1 MRKAGTGTPRPDALQ
16 SQSTLPESTQ
26 DAGDEPTFLM
36 VERAAPSA
44 LGTLDRR
51 TLLRLGFA
59 AAAAHQLGISPP
71 LSLAQE
77 DARIPRN
84 IKPAHSQDGLS
95 KKQIRPKLKELLG
108 LEPIPDEIPSLA
120 AHPWT
125 GDDGLELT
133 HVFYLNLLDDIV
145 HGVLAVPTDVETGSL
160 GGVVCLSGTGGSVET
175 LTAEKFGNQQP
186 GKGRLMGWGRELAR
200 RGFATLS
207 ITLRGTTS
215 RHVSPAHWEK
225 HIRFLAPY
233 GRTMMGVMVDEA
245 LRAARMLAAHRAV
258 DASRIGMTGMS
269 LGGNVTWY
277 GMACDPTIRVGVPV
291 AGSVGS
297 LALAIHEGDVNR
309 HSSYFY
315 IPHMLR
321 YFDHPQ
327 VVSAC
332 ICPRPFMAIAP
343 TRDEDMPT
351 SGVEKMM
358 SIVKPAYEAA
368 GRPEHFKVYQP
379 ESNHV
384 YTEQYFE
391 WVVDWLKKFC

>member
-1 MRKAGTGTPRPDALQ
+1 
-16 SQSTLPESTQ
+16 
-26 DAGDEPTFLM
+26 M
-36 VERAAPSA
+36 VRRTAPSA
-44 LGTLDRR
+44 AELLDRR
-51 TLLRLGFA
+51 TVLRLGFA
-59 AAAAHQLGISPP
+59 AAAAHRLGISPP
-71 LSLAQE
+71 PGISQQITQQ
-77 DARIPRN
+77 DARIPPEVE
-84 IKPAHSQDGLS
+84 PAHPRLGLS
-95 KKQIRPKLKELLG
+95 KDQIRPKLKELLG
-108 LEPIPDEIPSLA
+108 LDPLPNQVPVLTAKQE
-120 AHPWT
+120 T
-125 GDDGLELT
+125 GSDGLELT
-133 HVFYLNLLDDIV
+133 TLTYRNLLGDTV
-145 HGVLAVPTDVETGSL
+145 PGVLAIPANADTDSL
-160 GGVVCLSGTGGSVET
+160 GGVVCLSGTSGNVER
-175 LTAEKFGNQQP
+175 LTAAKFGNEQP
-186 GKGRLMGWGRELAR
+186 GKGPLIGWGRELAR

-215 RHVSPAHWEK
+215 RHVSPTHWEK

-233 GRTMMGVMVDEA
+233 GRTMMGAMVDEA
-245 LRAARMLAAHRAV
+245 LRAARILAAHNAV
-258 DASRIGMTGMS
+258 NASRIGMTGMS

-277 GMACDPTIRVGVPV
+277 SLACDPAIRVGVPV

-327 VVSAC
+327 IVSEC

-343 TRDEDMPT
+343 THDEDMPA

-358 SIVKPAYEAA
+358 SIAKPAYEAA

-384 YTEQYFE
+384 YTEEYFE
-391 WVVDWLKKFC
+391 WVVEWLKQFC

>member
-1 MRKAGTGTPRPDALQ
+1 MIGLEA
-16 SQSTLPESTQ
+16 
-26 DAGDEPTFLM
+26 M
-36 VERAAPSA
+36 VTRTAPS
-44 LGTLDRR
+44 LSNVFHRR
-51 TLLRLGFA
+51 TLLRL
-59 AAAAHQLGISPP
+59 
-71 LSLAQE
+71 SLATVASHSLGAGQSPKASRE
-77 DARIPRN
+77 GARIPRDVR
-84 IKPAHSQDGLS
+84 PAHPRKGLS
-95 KKQIRPKLKELLG
+95 NDQIRLKLKELLG
-108 LEPIPDEIPSLA
+108 LEPIPGEVPFRTAKSE
-120 AHPWT
+120 T
-125 GDDGLELT
+125 TDDGLDLT
-133 HVFYLNLLDDIV
+133 TLTYRNVLGDTV
-145 HGVLAVPTDVETGSL
+145 PGVLAVPAGARTGSL
-160 GGVVCLSGTGGSVET
+160 GGVVCLSGTSGNVER
-175 LTAEKFGNQQP
+175 LTAPKFGNQQP
-186 GKGRLMGWGRELAR
+186 GTGPLIGWGRELAR

-215 RHVSPAHWEK
+215 RHVSPVNWEK

-245 LRAARMLAAHRAV
+245 LRAARILAAHKNV
-258 DASRIGMTGMS
+258 DATRIGLTGMS
-269 LGGNVTWY
+269 LGGNTTWY
-277 GMACDPTIRVGVPV
+277 GMACDPSIRVGVPV

-327 VVSAC
+327 IVSAC

-343 TRDEDMPT
+343 TRDEDMPN

-368 GRPEHFKVYQP
+368 DHPEHFKVHQP

-391 WVVDWLKKFC
+391 WVVECLERFC

>member
-1 MRKAGTGTPRPDALQ
+1 MREHLRRGLSGQ
-16 SQSTLPESTQ
+16 I
-26 DAGDEPTFLM
+26 
-36 VERAAPSA
+36 
-44 LGTLDRR
+44 DRR
-51 TLLRLGFA
+51 AVVRLGLGAVA
-59 AAAAHQLGISPP
+59 ARLLVRNPWP
-71 LSLAQE
+71 LSAQQE
-77 DARIPRN
+77 PRIPRGVRAAYP
-84 IKPAHSQDGLS
+84 KRLEGD
-95 KKQIRPKLKELLG
+95 QIRPKLRELLG
-108 LEPIPDEIPSLA
+108 LEPVPNEVSLTADE
-120 AHPWT
+120 T
-125 GDDGLELT
+125 QTTEDGLELT
-133 HVFYLNLLDDIV
+133 RLTYRNVLGDTV
-145 HGVLAVPTDVETGSL
+145 PGVLAVPAGAGTGSL
-160 GGVVCLSGTGGSVET
+160 GGVVCLSGTSGNVER
-175 LTAEKFGNQQP
+175 LTAPKFGNQQP
-186 GKGRLMGWGRELAR
+186 GKGPLIGWGRELAR

-215 RHVSPAHWEK
+215 RHISPVHWEK

-245 LRAARMLAAHRAV
+245 LRAARILAAHKAV
-258 DASRIGMTGMS
+258 AASRIGMTGMS
-269 LGGNVTWY
+269 LGGSVTWY
-277 GMACDPTIRVGVPV
+277 GMACEPEIRVGVPV

-358 SIVKPAYEAA
+358 SIVKPAYEVA
-368 GRPEHFKVYQP
+368 GHAEHFKVYQP

-391 WVVDWLKKFC
+391 WVVDWLKEFC